1 MSNKRLKIL
10 YRKNLNM
17 SAGKLAAQ
25 AVHAAL
31 LLNGI
36 CDDVDDLAMSVVV
49 LGVSNA
55 KFEQAKNDI
64 EGHKALI
71 QDAGYTEIPSGTET
85 CLAFVEDDPRLSS
98 TEK

>member
-17 SAGKLAAQ
+17 SPGKLAAQ

-31 LLNGI
+31 LLNAFT
-36 CDDVDDLAMSVVV
+36 DDVDDVAMSVVV

-64 EGHKALI
+64 K
-71 QDAGYTEIPSGTET
+71 GTR
-85 CLAFVEDDPRLSS
+85 P
-98 TEK
+98 